1 MNEQPGPQPD
11 LIAVYA
17 DRSDAAQRAVEIGLR
32 LAAARGARLSV
43 WTVKSP
49 SMPQRTDDVGMNHA
63 GAHHLA
69 ESLGVEASNRV
80 LSGEDTAEVLL
91 EEAHRE
97 QPALLLFG
105 DRSSSRWL
113 RALGRGTASVLL
125 RRARVPMIVVSAQST
140 IPASGQL
147 SRLMVAVDFSD
158 GSRRALQFAQALAD
172 RNNAEVRPVHVDNT
186 PRPPRVTP
194 QQIERFD
201 QKILFRLQAF
211 CTGFRRVRP
220 DHCEVV
226 RGKPIAHALDQVAQR
241 LQADLIVIGTL
252 GLTGMGRLLL
262 GSVAERLT
270 LESPKPVLVIPAGD

>member
-1 MNEQPGPQPD
+1 MKDSSASHGS

-32 LAAARGARLSV
+32 LAAVGGARLSV

-49 SMPQRTDDVGMNHA
+49 TMPQRTDDVGMNNA
-63 GAHHLA
+63 EARRLA
-69 ESLGVEASNRV
+69 KALGVEADNAV
-80 LSGEDTAEVLL
+80 LTGEDAAAALL
-91 EEAHRE
+91 EETRS
-97 QPALLLFG
+97 QKPDLLLFG

-113 RALGRGTASVLL
+113 RMLGRGTAPVLL
-125 RRARVPMIVVSAQST
+125 RRARVPMIVTSARSA
-140 IPASGQL
+140 IPSSGKL
-147 SRLMVAVDFSD
+147 NRLMVAVDFSE
-158 GSRRALQFAQALAD
+158 GSRRALEAAQSLAELH
-172 RNNAEVRPVHVDNT
+172 NAELRPIHVDNT
-186 PRPPRVTP
+186 PRPPRVSA
-194 QQIERFD
+194 QQIEKFD

-211 CTGFRRVRP
+211 CTGFSRVRP

-226 RGKPIAHALDQVAQR
+226 RGKPVAHALDQVAER
-241 LQADLIVIGTL
+241 LGADLIVIGTL

>member
-1 MNEQPGPQPD
+1 MNQDTANRAQ

-32 LAAARGARLSV
+32 LAAAHGARLSV

-49 SMPQRTDDVGMNHA
+49 SMPQRTDDVGLNHA
-63 GAHHLA
+63 DARRLA
-69 ESLGVEASNRV
+69 ESLGVEANNAV
-80 LSGEDTAEVLL
+80 LAGEDAAEVLL
-91 EEAHRE
+91 AETRRL
-97 QPALLLFG
+97 QPDLLLFG

-113 RALGRGTASVLL
+113 RVLGHGTAPVLL
-125 RRARVPMIVVSAQST
+125 RRARVPMIVTSASST

-147 SRLMVAVDFSD
+147 NRLMVAVDFSE
-158 GSRRALQFAQALAD
+158 GARRAIEAAQALAELH
-172 RNNAEVRPVHVDNT
+172 NAEIHPIHVDNT
-186 PRPPRVTP
+186 PRPPRVSA
-194 QQIERFD
+194 QQIEKFD

-211 CTGFRRVRP
+211 CTGFSRIRP

-226 RGKPIAHALDQVAQR
+226 RGKPVAHALDQAAERVS
-241 LQADLIVIGTL
+241 ADLIVIGTL

-270 LESPKPVLVIPAGD
+270 LESPRPVLVIPAGD